1 MSQTESTDILDHF
14 CTPPAT
20 PETDI
25 DQKVFA
31 DAEHL
36 DIPFEGQSLKGY
48 AWGEGPLVLLAHGW
62 GSRASH
68 LASLGRILAKAGFR
82 VLAYDQPA
90 HGQSL
95 KRGKANRSNLLEF
108 CRAISTVA
116 RAPLFALVGHSLG
129 AAASA
134 LVVGGSPVV
143 PHARVTTERL
153 VLISSPASVM
163 SIISQFFRMTG
174 LHERR
179 DELNREIE
187 AGYGFALDA
196 YAVDPALSRCAARV
210 LIVHDPDDGEIPF
223 SDALMLRKAC
233 PSARF
238 VETKG
243 AGHREILGNRSM
255 LKAVREFLIEP

>member
-1 MSQTESTDILDHF
+1 M
-14 CTPPAT
+14 
-20 PETDI
+20 
-25 DQKVFA
+25 
-31 DAEHL
+31 
-36 DIPFEGQSLKGY
+36 
-48 AWGEGPLVLLAHGW
+48 LLAHGW

-68 LASLGRILAKAGFR
+68 LTSLGRILAKAGFR

-95 KRGKANRSNLLEF
+95 KRGQANRSSLPEF

-116 RAPLFALVGHSLG
+116 GAPLYALVGHSLG

-134 LVVGGSPVV
+134 LVVGGCPVV
-143 PHARVTTERL
+143 PLARVTTDRL
-153 VLISSPASVM
+153 ILISSPASVI
-163 SIISQFFRMTG
+163 SIISQFCRTTG

-179 DELNREIE
+179 DELTREIE

-196 YAVDPALSRCAARV
+196 YAVDPALSNCTARV
-210 LIVHDPDDGEIPF
+210 LIVHDPDDREIPF
-223 SDALMLRKAC
+223 SDALTLRKAC

-243 AGHREILGNRSM
+243 AGHREILGNRTM
-255 LKAVREFLIEP
+255 LKAVRDFLVEP

>member
-1 MSQTESTDILDHF
+1 MSQTETTDILDLF
-14 CTPPAT
+14 CTPPLI
-20 PETDI
+20 PETDN
-25 DQKVFA
+25 DQKVLA
-31 DAEHL
+31 DAELL
-36 DIPFEGQSLKGY
+36 DIPFEGQTLKGY
-48 AWGEGPLVLLAHGW
+48 AWGEGRPVLLAHGW

-95 KRGKANRSNLLEF
+95 KQGQANRSSLPEF
-108 CRAISTVA
+108 CRAIATVA
-116 RAPLFALVGHSLG
+116 GEPLYALVGHSLG

-134 LVVGGSPVV
+134 LVAGGSPVV
-143 PHARVTTERL
+143 PSARVSAERL
-153 VLISSPASVM
+153 VLISSPSNVI
-163 SIISQFFRMTG
+163 SIISQFCRMTG
-174 LHERR
+174 LHHRR

-196 YAVDPALSRCAARV
+196 YAVDAALSNCSARV

-223 SDALMLRKAC
+223 SDALTLRKAC

-238 VETKG
+238 AEIKG
-243 AGHREILGNRSM
+243 AGHREILGNRMM
-255 LKAVREFLIEP
+255 LKAVREFLIEL